1 MSTSAYDFTT
11 GDSKLPRAG
20 RKASSPAAP
29 NNAGLAL
36 LLAALVMVI
45 GLAVFVGAP
54 AVQQLRGQASCMSVA
69 DGTSADAPASC
80 RR

>member
-11 GDSKLPRAG
+11 SDAQLPRTG
-20 RKASSPAAP
+20 RKPSSPAAP

-45 GLAVFVGAP
+45 SIAVFVGAP
-54 AVQQLRGQASCMSVA
+54 AVQELRGQASCMSA
-69 DGTSADAPASC
+69 SDGTSADAATSC
-80 RR
+80 RS